1 MNEFDNILIDVLE
14 LRIEEVI
21 NEDVAHSKALF
32 VSRTQ
37 QCFAVKSGID
47 GYLDVAREV
56 FCSTSEGML
65 PLLDEPFVMIVPF
78 QSRDMQ
84 LIGQKHDLVCSN

>member
-1 MNEFDNILIDVLE
+1 MLHLVKYISNAATRTVRTGALKCH
-14 LRIEEVI
+14 LR
-21 NEDVAHSKALF
+21 ALF

-56 FCSTSEGML
+56 FCSTSEGIL
-65 PLLDEPFVMIVPF
+65 PLVD
-78 QSRDMQ
+78 
-84 LIGQKHDLVCSN
+84 